1 MFNKF
6 LSEVKGYFGK
16 AFVLAVWLPVLIL
29 AVALVT
35 VFMAGNNSPE
45 TVWQQ
50 WQKWADLNKSLVPAT
65 IFLFAVTLIAF
76 VIHYLQVPIT
86 RLFEGYWPFWSLFK
100 LLRRWKRHYYG
111 RKWQQIEESLMKV
124 SRDIPRLRRDHQ
136 ALAQSI
142 NTTEEKL
149 EQTRQT
155 PSPEDKQIQAF
166 QQNLYTKRMELRTL
180 EREIDEKQEELN
192 QLTLDLTQRF
202 PPLGY
207 EKHLMPTR
215 LGNIYKAAELYPFD
229 RYGIDSVFFWT
240 HLHQVL
246 PDKFTEKLQEVKIAT
261 DFFLLCSLLC
271 VIFPVLA
278 VPYLITHNASIVL
291 IILCTLTLV
300 LGWLSYEAA
309 LIPALSYAELIRVAF
324 DLYHRTLLKEFNFT
338 PPDNIEDEKRLW
350 RNLTDFLFRGF
361 PLPTDVHFSTK
372 ERGNWET

>member
-6 LSEVKGYFGK
+6 LSEIKGYFGK
-16 AFVLAVWLPVLIL
+16 AFVLAVWLPVLIF

-35 VFMAGNNSPE
+35 VCMAGDNSPE

-50 WQKWADLNKSLVPAT
+50 WQQWADMNKSLLPAT

-100 LLRRWKRHYYG
+100 PLRRWKRHYYG
-111 RKWQQIEESLMKV
+111 RKWKQIEESWLKV
-124 SRDIPRLRRDHQ
+124 SRDIPHLCGDHK
-136 ALAQSI
+136 ALEQSI
-142 NTTEEKL
+142 NTTEEKV
-149 EQTRQT
+149 EQTKQT
-155 PSPEDKQIQAF
+155 ASPEDKQIQEF
-166 QQNLYTKRMELRTL
+166 QQNLSIKRMDLHTL

-192 QLTLDLTQRF
+192 QLTLRLTQRF

-215 LGNIYKAAELYPFD
+215 LGNIYKAAELYPLD

-246 PDKFTEKLQEVKIAT
+246 PNKFAEQLQEVKIAT

-271 VIFPVLA
+271 VIFPLIS
-278 VPYLITHNASIVL
+278 VPYLIAHSASL
-291 IILCTLTLV
+291 ALFLLCTLTLV
-300 LGWLSYEAA
+300 LGWLFYEAA

-324 DLYHRTLLKEFNFT
+324 DLYHRTLLKQFNLT

-350 RNLTDFLFRGF
+350 TNLTDFLFRGF
-361 PLPTDVHFSTK
+361 SLPADVRFTVDDKKS
-372 ERGNWET
+372 